1 MDNFNRFKVS
11 AILLGLVFL
20 IYGWTQSWVDGGEYS
35 GGMDYTFVERTV
47 RTYAFIIS
55 GIIFLFIGVFI
66 SALDKR
72 LRMMEALIHENRGN
86 LL

>member
-47 RTYAFIIS
+47 RTYAFVIS
-55 GIIFLFIGVFI
+55 GIIFLFIGVII

-72 LRMMEALIHENRGN
+72 LRMLEALIYENRKN
-86 LL
+86 LR